1 MSTDQTSLARNGAST
16 SKNEISLD
24 ATGVPDLDTVLGGG
38 LPRGA
43 MVIVV
48 GPPGSGKTTLASQV
62 AFEFAR
68 AGRRSLILTA
78 LSEPTTKLTEHLRTL
93 SFFDECLVGD
103 QVQILSLQQLLADG
117 LESVADQIVA
127 IARQMRADLVMLD
140 GFRGV
145 RGADPDPQAARQ
157 FLYEVGA
164 KLGFLRITTLITS
177 EADPD
182 DPSFFSEA
190 TTADLIIGLHYDLVG
205 VRHHRAIEIV
215 KVRGGAL
222 MPGLHG
228 FRLSQRGARVYPRL
242 ETRIPHHPD
251 FDEPDTNLAI
261 DELHDGSLYD
271 GARAPFGLPELD
283 RLLDGGIPVG
293 TSTLVVGSLGTGKT
307 LLALHFALK
316 CVEDGYPTVFV
327 GFRETLPQLLRKADA
342 FDIGHSLRQAVGP
355 GAGLTVLRW
364 PPVEL
369 NPDIIA
375 ARLLEVIDRTHAKRL
390 VLDGV
395 AELEHAI
402 TRYDS
407 SGRVGDYLA
416 ALVETLH
423 ERQVT
428 SLFVAEHPK
437 VVASQLDFAADPI
450 SVLAEN
456 VLLLQQVSYRSRLHR
471 ILSVIKMRFSEHDY
485 VLREFKIT
493 APSGIE
499 VITPVDSGG
508 DIYAGL
514 SRQQHTQSPQRR
526 RSERKSSRQADSSE
540 QPSAEEGRP

>member
-1 MSTDQTSLARNGAST
+1 MSTDQTSLTRNGAST
-16 SKNEISLD
+16 SKNEITLD
-24 ATGVPDLDTVLGGG
+24 ATGVPNLDTVLGGG

-43 MVIVV
+43 MAIVV

-62 AFEFAR
+62 AFELAR

-78 LSEPTTKLTEHLRTL
+78 LSEPTSKLTEHLRTL
-93 SFFDECLVGD
+93 SFFDERLVGD

-117 LESVADQIVA
+117 LESVADQVVA

-145 RGADPDPQAARQ
+145 RGSDTDPQAARQ

-177 EADPD
+177 EAAPD

-215 KVRGGAL
+215 KVRGGSL

-228 FRLSQRGARVYPRL
+228 FQLSQRGAMVYPRL
-242 ETRIPHHPD
+242 ETRIPHHTD
-251 FDEPDTNLAI
+251 FDEPDTNLTL
-261 DELHDGSLYD
+261 EQLHDGSLYD
-271 GARAPFGLPELD
+271 DARAPFGLPELD

-316 CVEDGYPTVFV
+316 CVEDGHSTVFV
-327 GFRETLPQLLRKADA
+327 GFRETLPQLMRKADA
-342 FDIGHSLRQAVGP
+342 FDIGHSLRQTLRP
-355 GAGLTVLRW
+355 GAGLTFLRW
-364 PPVEL
+364 APVEL

-375 ARLLEVIDRTHAKRL
+375 ARLLEVVDRTHATRL

-395 AELEHAI
+395 AELERAV

-407 SGRVGDYLA
+407 SARVGDYLA

-423 ERQVT
+423 ARQVT
-428 SLFVAEHPK
+428 SLFVTEHPK

-471 ILSVIKMRFSEHDY
+471 ILSVIKMRFSAHDY

-493 APSGIE
+493 APTGIE

-514 SRQQHTQSPQRR
+514 SRQQHTNSPQRR
-526 RSERKSSRQADSSE
+526 RGERKSSRPADSSE
-540 QPSAEEGRP
+540 QRSVEEG